1 MLVVV
6 FLVFS
11 PAGALVSGVHQV
23 PPETAQAAY
32 ARIRDEGVSRSK
44 VMDYATEHVLI
55 QADVS
60 VLAKDGR
67 PVRAADSLGFR
78 GHRKREATTRRLLGG
93 RGHAPPRLRQRSG

>member
-44 VMDYATEHVLI
+44 VMDYATELI
-55 QADVS
+55 
-60 VLAKDGR
+60 DGVGPR
-67 PVRAADSLGFR
+67 LTGSRNLKKAIDWARAA
-78 GHRKREATTRRLLGG
+78 
-93 RGHAPPRLRQRSG
+93 HADRTLAGAG